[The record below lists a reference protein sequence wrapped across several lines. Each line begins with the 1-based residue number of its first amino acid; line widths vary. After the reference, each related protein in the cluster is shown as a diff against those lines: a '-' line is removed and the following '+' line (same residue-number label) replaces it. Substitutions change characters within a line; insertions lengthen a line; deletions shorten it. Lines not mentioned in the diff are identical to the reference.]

1 MFSRGIRG
9 AITIEEDNQEAAG
22 MAESEFPEEET
33 NAQINAVKEETGNET
48 GAEKSVVKPDLSPL
62 LREQKIHIIKLEH

>member
-1 MFSRGIRG
+1 
-9 AITIEEDNQEAAG
+9 

-62 LREQKIHIIKLEH
+62 LLEQKIHIIKQEH